1 MANEALHP
9 TAPLCL
15 HLVSAFLAMEPT
27 DSLITLARKCGGG
40 VITERVQIFIW
51 ENCISKYATRG
62 YAPYLKKFLK
72 RLITEVESNNGVVL
86 DELYEKYAYYI
97 TSLKDDNMVKR
108 NSRVCK
114 CISFLFP
121 DGCSEAPSCPSVVK
135 LMVPLQCSLN
145 ILEGDTGCAIWPSSL
160 LLSEFVLS
168 FPEVF
173 SNKSCFEAILSDGDL
188 SSLDNLKSNLELN
201 QLNITSDMLERSTQV
216 QTLVKCIYLPWESAS
231 ESELQDLKPDII
243 LGADVI
249 YDPACLP
256 HLIRLLTIILRKKP
270 FSHQGKVNSNGQSNA
285 ATGAPYA
292 ISSFL
297 ESETTPVAY
306 IASVIRNMDTF
317 SYFLKLA
324 DQANLHVL
332 DITDT
337 VKPVNMLPYMQSYDR
352 TSVRLFSLSY
362 NCLS

>member
-1 MANEALHP
+1 MSCFFLFYYACCCCCCEERDW
-9 TAPLCL
+9 TICCL
-15 HLVSAFLAMEPT
+15 WNR
-27 DSLITLARKCGGG
+27 RKCGGG

-86 DELYEKYAYYI
+86 DELHEKYAYYI

-121 DGCSEAPSCPSVVK
+121 NGCSEAPSCPSVVK

-173 SNKSCFEAILSDGDL
+173 SNKSCFEVRRVFHQFISLLIQNIL
-188 SSLDNLKSNLELN
+188 
-201 QLNITSDMLERSTQV
+201 
-216 QTLVKCIYLPWESAS
+216 
-231 ESELQDLKPDII
+231 
-243 LGADVI
+243 
-249 YDPACLP
+249 
-256 HLIRLLTIILRKKP
+256 
-270 FSHQGKVNSNGQSNA
+270 F
-285 ATGAPYA
+285 
-292 ISSFL
+292 
-297 ESETTPVAY
+297 
-306 IASVIRNMDTF
+306 
-317 SYFLKLA
+317 KL
-324 DQANLHVL
+324 
-332 DITDT
+332 
-337 VKPVNMLPYMQSYDR
+337 
-352 TSVRLFSLSY
+352 
-362 NCLS
+362 

>member
-173 SNKSCFEAILSDGDL
+173 SNKSCFEVGSGVGLVGICLAHIKAS
-188 SSLDNLKSNLELN
+188 K
-201 QLNITSDMLERSTQV
+201 
-216 QTLVKCIYLPWESAS
+216 VKCIYLPWESAS

>member
-1 MANEALHP
+1 MANEALHL

-86 DELYEKYAYYI
+86 DELHEKYAYYI

-121 DGCSEAPSCPSVVK
+121 NGCSEAPSCPSVVK

-173 SNKSCFEAILSDGDL
+173 SNKSCFEVRRVFHQFISLLIQNIL
-188 SSLDNLKSNLELN
+188 
-201 QLNITSDMLERSTQV
+201 
-216 QTLVKCIYLPWESAS
+216 
-231 ESELQDLKPDII
+231 
-243 LGADVI
+243 
-249 YDPACLP
+249 
-256 HLIRLLTIILRKKP
+256 
-270 FSHQGKVNSNGQSNA
+270 F
-285 ATGAPYA
+285 
-292 ISSFL
+292 
-297 ESETTPVAY
+297 
-306 IASVIRNMDTF
+306 
-317 SYFLKLA
+317 KL
-324 DQANLHVL
+324 
-332 DITDT
+332 
-337 VKPVNMLPYMQSYDR
+337 
-352 TSVRLFSLSY
+352 
-362 NCLS
+362 